1 MSILQRGRRYVV
13 SSVAFLFLAS
23 TGFTL
28 AGPPKLAF
36 ADTVKQGSAM
46 GFSGCI
52 PGITQFGA
60 ELFVHLDATATWSN
74 GSHRVTV
81 NSADA
86 RLDIRDCGT
95 IGGTVGDGVVN
106 YQTTATFYGNGIT
119 NCSFGIPGGVSCTID
134 PNHAV
139 ATVTNAFPPAPNGAG
154 SGQFDVSGMVA
165 DAGTVGVIDTV
176 VVTTIAALTKGQSQ
190 AVAYTSVF
198 LSK

>member
-46 GFSGCI
+46 GYSGCI

-95 IGGTVGDGVVN
+95 CETGSASAIRRAST
-106 YQTTATFYGNGIT
+106 QLQA
-119 NCSFGIPGGVSCTID
+119 PAL
-134 PNHAV
+134 PR
-139 ATVTNAFPPAPNGAG
+139 AFSVPMESKG
-154 SGQFDVSGMVA
+154 SRFF
-165 DAGTVGVIDTV
+165 I
-176 VVTTIAALTKGQSQ
+176 
-190 AVAYTSVF
+190 
-198 LSK
+198 